1 MLECPS
7 CSCPSTRSHRLSALR
22 TGPDEV
28 DRSFRSPLQAMWLHL
43 NGDILGDLR
52 RITSLP
58 EIFGRHACEECG
70 RHQMRRLPDGIFLC
84 PACGSEVLPAKAFW
98 RQG

>member
-1 MLECPS
+1 M
-7 CSCPSTRSHRLSALR
+7 
-22 TGPDEV
+22 
-28 DRSFRSPLQAMWLHL
+28 
-43 NGDILGDLR
+43 GDLR

-58 EIFGRHACEECG
+58 ETFGRHACEECG